1 MLVCST
7 NLFWNFFSGLC
18 TLLAW
23 SLESSNVLLDY
34 HAVFVVEM
42 VLMSVIFVLGRNV
55 LTLEALTIP
64 IEDRHGAEY
73 ESISVPSTD
82 STNTSS
88 ETFAGD
94 TMATSKVDNRPR
106 RRDLSAV

>member
-1 MLVCST
+1 M
-7 NLFWNFFSGLC
+7 NLFWHFFSGLC

-23 SLESSNVLLDY
+23 SLQSSNVLLDY
-34 HAVFVVEM
+34 HAVFVIEM
-42 VLMSVIFVLGRNV
+42 VLMSVIFVLGRKV

-73 ESISVPSTD
+73 ESVSVSSTD
-82 STNTSS
+82 ITNTSS
-88 ETFAGD
+88 QILAGD
-94 TMATSKVDNRPR
+94 TMATSKVDDRPR